1 VVARSTHPTPCSP
14 RANPPAALG
23 QDEWHR
29 LCFLLCEES
38 QGSGRRSSRPRSRLT
53 GVSRRPGAALRE
65 DRGDG
70 REGRPSARREEV
82 IPMDK
87 EPGKPQ
93 PGKPGPGKPQPGKPE
108 PWKPEPGKPQPGPR

>member
-1 VVARSTHPTPCSP
+1 MTQQTLGKPGEGGGFAEARGERHAQTVVI
-14 RANPPAALG
+14 
-23 QDEWHR
+23 
-29 LCFLLCEES
+29 
-38 QGSGRRSSRPRSRLT
+38 
-53 GVSRRPGAALRE
+53 
-65 DRGDG
+65 

-93 PGKPGPGKPQPGKPE
+93 PGKPEPGKPQPGKPE